1 MQEGS
6 VSATTEQDTTADL
19 ADRFRQL
26 RERAGLT
33 KTSLARP
40 RYTVSYVSQ
49 IERGRRRPSAEAL
62 SFFAERLGVTAEYL
76 GTGLPEGLED
86 LLRYR
91 LDEAW
96 QKARAGDAAEAAGEL
111 QELLEEATARGLQ
124 ALRAEVLVAIGDAR
138 IRMGRVNEAIDT
150 FEEALELGL
159 P

>member
-1 MQEGS
+1 MSTKTDGRTS
-6 VSATTEQDTTADL
+6 TDL

-40 RYTVSYVSQ
+40 KYTVSYVSQ
-49 IERGRRRPSAEAL
+49 IEHGRRRPSAEAL

-86 LLRYR
+86 ILRYR

-96 QKARAGDAAEAAGEL
+96 QKVRGGDAAEAADEL
-111 QELLEEATARGLQ
+111 RELLDEVTARGLRP
-124 ALRAEVLVAIGDAR
+124 LRGEILVALADAR
-138 IRMGRVNEAIDT
+138 VR
-150 FEEALELGL
+150 L
-159 P
+159 

>member
-49 IERGRRRPSAEAL
+49 IEHGRRRPSAEAL
-62 SFFAERLGVTAEYL
+62 SFFAERLGVTSEFL

-86 LLRYR
+86 ILRYR

-96 QKARAGDAAEAAGEL
+96 QQVRGGGGARAPGGAPGGGAGGG
-111 QELLEEATARGLQ
+111 ARGRKG
-124 ALRAEVLVAIGDAR
+124 LR
-138 IRMGRVNEAIDT
+138 
-150 FEEALELGL
+150 
-159 P
+159 